1 MNINHVTLPQRP
13 RRKHRVNSTKM
24 ASLKSWIKAARLRT
38 LPLAMSGILM
48 GATLAYLDRGFNSTV
63 TILAVVTALFI
74 QVFSNF
80 ANDYGDSQK
89 GTDNQQRVG
98 PKRTVQSGEIS
109 PKQMKTGMIVLILLS
124 LTTGIWLVAEGTKG
138 LDLSMF
144 FLFLTFGIIALIAA
158 FKYTAGRNPYGYA
171 GFGDLAV
178 FLFFGILPVAGT
190 YFLNTHQ
197 ITAELFLPAV
207 SIGLFSTGVL
217 NLNNMRDIENDR
229 NSGKMTMVV
238 RMGSARS
245 KIYHSLLILIGMLT
259 SVMFTFVQGKSTL
272 QWLFLL
278 AFPFF
283 LNDLIQINKITKPKQ
298 FDPFL
303 KKLSLTTL
311 LFTVLFG
318 LGIILSHS

>member
-1 MNINHVTLPQRP
+1 
-13 RRKHRVNSTKM
+13 M
-24 ASLKSWIKAARLRT
+24 ASLKSWVKAARLRT

-48 GATLAYLDRGFNSTV
+48 GASLSYLDQPFNPTV
-63 TILAVVTALFI
+63 TILAIVTALFI
-74 QVFSNF
+74 QIFSNF

-89 GTDNQQRVG
+89 GTDNQHRVG

-109 PKQMKTGMIVLILLS
+109 PKQMKTGMIILIIFS
-124 LTTGIWLVAEGTKG
+124 LASGIWLVAEGTKK
-138 LDLSMF
+138 LDLKLF
-144 FLFLTFGIIALIAA
+144 FLFLAFGIIALIAA
-158 FKYTAGRNPYGYA
+158 YRYTAGSNPYGYA

-178 FLFFGILPVAGT
+178 FLFFGILPVVGT

-197 ITAELFLPAV
+197 INSEMFLPAI

-229 NSGKMTMVV
+229 NSGKNTVIV
-238 RMGSARS
+238 RMGSATG
-245 KIYHSLLILIGMLT
+245 KLYHTLLISAGML
-259 SVMFTFVQGKSTL
+259 STFSFIYLEGKSTI

-278 AFPFF
+278 SFPFF
-283 LNDLIQINKITKPKQ
+283 LNDLIQISKVSKPKQ

-318 LGIILSHS
+318 LGILLM

>member
-1 MNINHVTLPQRP
+1 
-13 RRKHRVNSTKM
+13 M

-48 GATLAYLDRGFNSTV
+48 GAAVSFRNDKFNSTV
-63 TILAVVTALFI
+63 TILAIVTALFI
-74 QVFSNF
+74 QIFSNF

-89 GTDNQQRVG
+89 GTDNQHRVG

-109 PKQMKTGMIVLILLS
+109 LKQMKSGMIVLIILS
-124 LTTGIWLVAEGTKG
+124 LASGIWLIQEGTKG
-138 LDLSMF
+138 LHTGTFL
-144 FLFLTFGIIALIAA
+144 LFLALGIVALIAA
-158 FKYTAGRNPYGYA
+158 FKYTAGKNPYGYA

-190 YFLNTHQ
+190 YFLNSHQ
-197 ITAELFLPAV
+197 ITADVLLPAI
-207 SIGLFSTGVL
+207 SIGLFSSGVL

-229 NSGKMTMVV
+229 NSGKNTVV
-238 RMGSARS
+238 VKLGSSKA
-245 KIYHSLLILIGMLT
+245 KIYHAILILTGMMAMLIYT
-259 SVMFTFVQGKSTL
+259 GLNSKSVY

-283 LNDLIQINKITKPKQ
+283 LNDLIAINKITAPKK

-311 LFTVLFG
+311 LFTLLFG
-318 LGIILSHS
+318 AGIWISML

>member
-1 MNINHVTLPQRP
+1 
-13 RRKHRVNSTKM
+13 M

-48 GATLAYLDRGFNSTV
+48 GAALSYLDGGFNAKV
-63 TILAVVTALFI
+63 TILAIVTALFI
-74 QVFSNF
+74 QIFSNF

-89 GTDNQQRVG
+89 GTDNQHRVG

-109 PKQMKTGMIVLILLS
+109 PHQMKIGMIVLILLS
-124 LTTGIWLVAEGTKG
+124 LSSGIWLVAEGTKG
-138 LDLSMF
+138 LDLTAF
-144 FLFLTFGIIALIAA
+144 LLFLAFGIAALFAA
-158 FKYTAGRNPYGYA
+158 YRYTAGSNPYGYA
-171 GFGDLAV
+171 GFGDMAV

-190 YFLNTHQ
+190 YYLNIHQ
-197 ITAELFLPAV
+197 VSPEIFLPAI

-229 NSGKMTMVV
+229 NSGKNTVVV
-238 RMGSARS
+238 RLGSARS
-245 KIYHSLLILIGMLT
+245 KSYHSLLILTGLVIA
-259 SVMFTFVQGKSTL
+259 VIFTAMKSNSTV

-278 AFPFF
+278 SFPLF
-283 LNDLIQINKITKPKQ
+283 LNDLIQISKITVPRKL
-298 FDPFL
+298 DPFL

-318 LGIILSHS
+318 LGIILSH

>member
-1 MNINHVTLPQRP
+1 
-13 RRKHRVNSTKM
+13 M

-48 GATLAYLDRGFNSTV
+48 GAALSYLDGGFNTKV
-63 TILAVVTALFI
+63 TILAIVTALFI
-74 QVFSNF
+74 QIFSNF

-89 GTDNQQRVG
+89 GTDNQHRVG
-98 PKRTVQSGEIS
+98 PKRTVQSGEIT
-109 PKQMKTGMIVLILLS
+109 PQKMKFGMIVLIILS
-124 LTTGIWLVAEGTKG
+124 LATGIWLVAEGTKG
-138 LDLSMF
+138 LEIATFLMF
-144 FLFLTFGIIALIAA
+144 LAFGIAALFAA
-158 FKYTAGRNPYGYA
+158 YLYTAGSNPYGYA

-197 ITAELFLPAV
+197 LSTEIFLPAL
-207 SIGLFSTGVL
+207 SIGFFSTGVL

-229 NSGKMTMVV
+229 NSGKNTVVV
-238 RMGSARS
+238 RMGGARS
-245 KIYHSLLILIGMLT
+245 KVYHSWLILSGILT
-259 SVMFTFVQGKSTL
+259 SIIFTAMNGKSTL

-278 AFPFF
+278 SLPLF
-283 LNDLIQINKITKPKQ
+283 LNDLIQISKITSPKK

-303 KKLSLTTL
+303 KKLSLATL

>member
-1 MNINHVTLPQRP
+1 
-13 RRKHRVNSTKM
+13 M

-48 GATLAYLDRGFNSTV
+48 GAVLSYLDGGFNRIV

-89 GTDNQQRVG
+89 GTDNQHRVG

-109 PKQMKTGMIVLILLS
+109 PYQMKIGMIVLIILS
-124 LTTGIWLVAEGTKG
+124 LATGIWLVVEGTKG
-138 LDLSMF
+138 LDLPMF
-144 FLFLTFGIIALIAA
+144 LLFLAFGIVALIAA
-158 FKYTAGRNPYGYA
+158 YRYTAGSNPYGYA
-171 GFGDLAV
+171 GFGDVAV
-178 FLFFGILPVAGT
+178 FLFFGLLPVVGT
-190 YFLNTHQ
+190 YFLNTHR
-197 ITAELFLPAV
+197 ITPELFLPAI

-229 NSGKMTMVV
+229 NSGKHTVVV
-238 RMGSARS
+238 RMGSS
-245 KIYHSLLILIGMLT
+245 KAKTYHSLLIVIGILSSILFIT
-259 SVMFTFVQGKSTL
+259 VSGKSAF

-278 AFPFF
+278 AFPLFIR
-283 LNDLIQINKITKPKQ
+283 DLIQINRIVEPRK

-318 LGIILSHS
+318 VGIILSHS

>member
-1 MNINHVTLPQRP
+1 
-13 RRKHRVNSTKM
+13 M

-48 GATLAYLDRGFNSTV
+48 GAALSFFADGFNQTV
-63 TILAVVTALFI
+63 TILAIVTALFI
-74 QVFSNF
+74 QIFSNF
-80 ANDYGDSQK
+80 ANDFGDSQK
-89 GTDNQQRVG
+89 GTDNQHRIG

-109 PKQMKTGMIVLILLS
+109 PEQMRFGMTIMSGLSFATGSIL
-124 LTTGIWLVAEGTKG
+124 VFEGTKG
-138 LDLSMF
+138 LDLTIF
-144 FLFLTFGIIALIAA
+144 LLFLAFGIAALIAA
-158 FKYTAGRNPYGYA
+158 YRYTAGSNPYGYA
-171 GFGDLAV
+171 GFGDIAV

-197 ITAELFLPAV
+197 ISPEVFLPAA
-207 SIGLFSTGVL
+207 SIGFFSTGVL

-229 NSGKMTMVV
+229 NSGKNTIVV

-245 KIYHSLLILIGMLT
+245 KVYHSWLILIGLLT
-259 SVMFTFVQGKSTL
+259 SVIFVAMYGKSTV

-278 AFPFF
+278 SFPLF
-283 LNDLIQINKITKPKQ
+283 LNDLIQISKITSPRK

-303 KKLSLTTL
+303 KKLSLATL

-318 LGIILSHS
+318 LGIIISH

>member
-1 MNINHVTLPQRP
+1 
-13 RRKHRVNSTKM
+13 M

-48 GATLAYLDRGFNSTV
+48 GAALSFLDGGFNSIVTV
-63 TILAVVTALFI
+63 LAIVTALFI
-74 QVFSNF
+74 QIFSNF

-89 GTDNQQRVG
+89 GTDNQHRVG

-109 PKQMKTGMIVLILLS
+109 PTQMKIGMIVLIVLS
-124 LTTGIWLVAEGTKG
+124 LATGIWLVAEGTKG
-138 LDLSMF
+138 LDMTTFL
-144 FLFLTFGIIALIAA
+144 LFLAFGIVALIAA
-158 FKYTAGRNPYGYA
+158 YRYTAGSNPYGYA
-171 GFGDLAV
+171 GFGDVAV
-178 FLFFGILPVAGT
+178 FLFFGILPVVGT

-197 ITAELFLPAV
+197 INFELFLPAI

-229 NSGKMTMVV
+229 NSGKNTVVV
-238 RMGSARS
+238 RMGTANA
-245 KIYHSLLILIGMLT
+245 KIYHSLLILMGMLAAVIFSALNST
-259 SVMFTFVQGKSTL
+259 STY
-272 QWLFLL
+272 QWIFLLSFSLFLS
-278 AFPFF
+278 
-283 LNDLIQINKITKPKQ
+283 DLIQISKISIARK

-318 LGIILSHS
+318 VGIILSHS